1 MDARLAPLRLLVVE
15 DDVSDARILAQLLRE
30 DGYDVEV
37 VVDGAAAIGR
47 LARAPGPD
55 VLLVDYNLPHA
66 DGLAVASFARSR
78 DAGVEVM
85 VLTGYPEIV
94 TRIASHAGALR
105 AVFTKPLV
113 YGELT
118 RALEGV
124 RAARDERA
132 ATLAAANG

>member
-1 MDARLAPLRLLVVE
+1 MDARLAPLRVLVVE

-47 LARAPGPD
+47 LARAPGPE

-78 DAGVEVM
+78 DARVEVM
-85 VLTGYPEIV
+85 LVTGYPEIV
-94 TRIASHAGALR
+94 ARIGHHPGPIR
-105 AVFTKPLV
+105 AVFTKPLA
-113 YGELT
+113 YAELT
-118 RALEGV
+118 RELEGV
-124 RAARDERA
+124 RAAREERVA
-132 ATLAAANG
+132 ATGS

>member
-1 MDARLAPLRLLVVE
+1 MHARLGPLRVLVVE

-47 LARAPGPD
+47 LARAPGPE

-78 DAGVEVM
+78 DPGVEVM

-94 TRIASHAGALR
+94 ARVGDHPGAVR
-105 AVFTKPLV
+105 AVFTKPLA
-113 YGELT
+113 YADLT
-118 RALEGV
+118 RALAGV
-124 RAARDERA
+124 RSARDARA
-132 ATLAAANG
+132 AAAGA

>member
-1 MDARLAPLRLLVVE
+1 MDARLAPLRVLVVE

-47 LARAPGPD
+47 LARAPGPE

-78 DAGVEVM
+78 DPGVEVM

-94 TRIASHAGALR
+94 ARVGNHPGAIR

-118 RALEGV
+118 RALEAV
-124 RAARDERA
+124 RAAREERA
-132 ATLAAANG
+132 ATRAAAGG